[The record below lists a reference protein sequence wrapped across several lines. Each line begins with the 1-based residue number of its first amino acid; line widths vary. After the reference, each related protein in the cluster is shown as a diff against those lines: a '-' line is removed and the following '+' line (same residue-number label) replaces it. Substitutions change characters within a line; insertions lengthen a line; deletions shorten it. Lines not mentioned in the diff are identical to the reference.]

1 MSAFNFP
8 ASPSNGDTYTANG
21 VTFTY
26 SSSSTAWQRSSAV
39 GAQGAQGHQGAT
51 GSTGPTGP
59 TGNTGAQGA
68 AGPTGAQG
76 ATGSTGA
83 QGATGPTGAQGATN
97 SNASGATGDFSI
109 ADKIV
114 HTGDTN
120 TAIRFPADDTVSV
133 ETAGSQRL
141 RITSGGSVNIGGD
154 YTQTSQKLKVTG
166 NTTIDGTLTAG
177 VGFVCAGGYSI
188 FSGNV
193 TQQGYT
199 FHDADSNTYFGFPA
213 ADQFDIFTAG
223 SSRMHIHS
231 DGRFRVGCTAQPS
244 GTVSGFQLDMGSY
257 PGTMRLQSGAGA
269 SGTTSASFNL
279 GGSNYHANLHNGSN
293 SGASIS
299 LTNFNTTDGNSTS
312 VSFLNSNQL
321 AIARVLGVNISHSS
335 RNGALVFMTSTGTY
349 PTEKVRI
356 TSDGK
361 FGIGTDNPGQMVHL
375 SGPSGSD
382 AYFRTDT
389 VVNGGLLIYVQGTQR
404 GVFANDSAFSGG
416 QSDIGIGAKGNMIF
430 RTGTSAYNE
439 RLRIDTSGR
448 LLVNTTS
455 RGQDDADNLTLDGSG
470 EGTGRTGI
478 TIRSATNTFGSLF
491 FSDATSGAGQ
501 YDGVVAYDHST
512 QTMRFSTAST
522 QRVFINSNGNLQL
535 NNYSGNAGQGRISFG
550 NSGPAF
556 IEGYDSGNAGS
567 GAYLRFEINNTEK
580 VRIPRD
586 TWGLL
591 VTSLAS
597 TGNTGG
603 YQTEGVSLRTGGDST
618 FVKSGG
624 PPVTMTRQF
633 DAGKVL
639 DFYSGTTYAG
649 GIYVNGS
656 NNTALQ
662 QGSDYRLKTDIT
674 SMTDGINKVKQLN
687 PIYYK
692 ANSGF
697 DTTTVQNGFLAHE
710 VQSVLPTLV
719 DGEKDAPI
727 DEKGKGYQTL
737 NYAGFTP
744 TAIAAIKELI
754 VKVEA
759 LEAEVAALKGS

>member
-478 TIRSATNTFGSLF
+478 TIRSATNTFGSIF
-491 FSDATSGAGQ
+491 FSDATSGTGQ

-512 QTMRFSTAST
+512 QMMRFSTAST
-522 QRVFINSNGNLQL
+522 QRVFINSSGQL
-535 NNYSGNAGQGRISFG
+535 LVGTSS
-550 NSGPAF
+550 
-556 IEGYDSGNAGS
+556 
-567 GAYLRFEINNTEK
+567 
-580 VRIPRD
+580 
-586 TWGLL
+586 
-591 VTSLAS
+591 VTSLGSHTGAGNVCTFNHSGITLTQYGVTAGFYYDRLNFTNSQYFIVNAS
-597 TGNTGG
+597 NTGVYLGNGATSWTG
-603 YQTEGVSLRTGGDST
+603 YSDERMKTNITELDGTKAYNHVKTARAASFKWNATGYPTDMKIGFIAQDWETNYPEVVNSTTETIDSVENPKGIQYT
-618 FVKSGG
+618 ETV
-624 PPVTMTRQF
+624 PVLM
-633 DAGKVL
+633 A
-639 DFYSGTTYAG
+639 
-649 GIYVNGS
+649 
-656 NNTALQ
+656 AL
-662 QGSDYRLKTDIT
+662 
-674 SMTDGINKVKQLN
+674 KQS
-687 PIYYK
+687 ISK
-692 ANSGF
+692 
-697 DTTTVQNGFLAHE
+697 
-710 VQSVLPTLV
+710 
-719 DGEKDAPI
+719 I
-727 DEKGKGYQTL
+727 
-737 NYAGFTP
+737 
-744 TAIAAIKELI
+744 
-754 VKVEA
+754 EA
-759 LEAEVAALKGS
+759 LEARVATLEGS